1 MEQLKTRQQVADEI
15 GVSRKTLYRW
25 LKKWNVKL
33 SSGLLCPNSQKF
45 IKEKIFLKVSQNV
58 PLSPIENLD

>member
-33 SSGLLCPNSQKF
+33 SSGLICPNSQKY
-45 IKEKIFLKVSQNV
+45 IKEKVYLEVSQNV
-58 PLSPIENLD
+58 P

>member
-25 LKKWNVKL
+25 LKKWNVEL
-33 SSGLLCPNSQKF
+33 SSGLLCPQTQKL
-45 IKEKIFLKVSQNV
+45 IQEKIFGQVSQNV
-58 PLSPIENLD
+58 P

>member
-33 SSGLLCPNSQKF
+33 SSGLLCPQTQKL
-45 IKEKIFLKVSQNV
+45 IQEKIFGQVSQNV
-58 PLSPIENLD
+58 P

>member
-25 LKKWNVKL
+25 IKKKKL
-33 SSGLLCPNSQKF
+33 HLAKGLLCPQTQKL
-45 IKEKIFLKVSQNV
+45 IKEKIFGQVSQDG
-58 PLSPIENLD
+58 P

>member
-25 LKKWNVKL
+25 LKKWNIEL
-33 SSGLLCPNSQKF
+33 SSGLLCPQTQKL
-45 IKEKIFLKVSQNV
+45 IQEKIFGQVSQNV
-58 PLSPIENLD
+58 P

>member
-25 LKKWNVKL
+25 LKNWNVEL
-33 SSGLLCPNSQKF
+33 TSGLLCPQTQKL
-45 IKEKIFLKVSQNV
+45 IQEKIFGQVSQNV
-58 PLSPIENLD
+58 P

>member
-25 LKKWNVKL
+25 LKKWNVEL
-33 SSGLLCPNSQKF
+33 TSGLLCPQTQKL
-45 IKEKIFLKVSQNV
+45 IQEKIFGQVSQNV
-58 PLSPIENLD
+58 P

>member
-1 MEQLKTRQQVADEI
+1 MTQLKTRQQVADEI

-33 SSGLLCPNSQKF
+33 SSGLLCPVTQKI

-58 PLSPIENLD
+58 PSKISN

>member
-1 MEQLKTRQQVADEI
+1 MEQLKTRQQVAVEI
-15 GVSRKTLYRW
+15 GVSRKTLYKW

-33 SSGLLCPNSQKF
+33 SSGLLCPNSQKL
-45 IKEKIFLKVSQNV
+45 IKEKIFLEVSQNV

>member
-25 LKKWNVKL
+25 LKKWNIEL
-33 SSGLLCPNSQKF
+33 SSGLLCPNSQKL
-45 IKEKIFLKVSQNV
+45 IKEKIFGQVSQDG
-58 PLSPIENLD
+58 P

>member
-1 MEQLKTRQQVADEI
+1 MEQLKTRQQIADEI

-33 SSGLLCPNSQKF
+33 SSGLLCPNSQKL
-45 IKEKIFLKVSQNV
+45 IKEKIFLEMSQNV

>member
-33 SSGLLCPNSQKF
+33 SSGLLCPNFQNL
-45 IKEKIFLKVSQNV
+45 IKEKIFGQVSQDG
-58 PLSPIENLD
+58 P

>member
-25 LKKWNVKL
+25 LKKWNIEL
-33 SSGLLCPNSQKF
+33 SSGLLCPNSQNL
-45 IKEKIFLKVSQNV
+45 IKEKIFLEVSENV
-58 PLSPIENLD
+58 P